1 MKYHNFSVN
10 RDKLENILAAQKS
23 MLNYEDALWGF
34 EKTLNQEVDHNR
46 LKLIEKMGEIQATHA
61 HSEAYQKTHDSL
73 RALSQSIANR

>member
-61 HSEAYQKTHDSL
+61 HSEAY
-73 RALSQSIANR
+73 